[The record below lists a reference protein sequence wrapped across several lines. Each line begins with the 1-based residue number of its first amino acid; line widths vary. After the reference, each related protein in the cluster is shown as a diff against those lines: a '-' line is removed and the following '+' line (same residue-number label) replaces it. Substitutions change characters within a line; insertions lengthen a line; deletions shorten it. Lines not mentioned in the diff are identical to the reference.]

1 MTHNKEK
8 SFVSSTQI
16 EITQMEKV
24 HKHANFHA
32 KYTSGSDVKA
42 KDTFHNTPA
51 IQLLGALFLI
61 IKI

>member
-32 KYTSGSDVKA
+32 KYMSGSGVKA
-42 KDTFHNTPA
+42 KD
-51 IQLLGALFLI
+51 IS
-61 IKI
+61 